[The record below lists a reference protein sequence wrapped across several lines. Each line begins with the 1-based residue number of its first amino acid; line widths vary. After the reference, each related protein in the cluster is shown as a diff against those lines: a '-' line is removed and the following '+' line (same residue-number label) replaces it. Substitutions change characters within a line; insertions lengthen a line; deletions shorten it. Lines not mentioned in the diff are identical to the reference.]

1 MTRITIVGCGNWG
14 SRIARKLAARGNV
27 ELLVVDECIDTAR
40 ELADE
45 LGAAYAIEIPIED
58 DSEYVVIATPPDAH
72 IASVYG
78 ILDRVVLPSR
88 VRIEKPLAE
97 DICTAER
104 IVDELLTNDI
114 AISCGF
120 TLFYNAAYQYA
131 MRLVRELGVYV
142 HHIDAKRVGL
152 PAAHNIDPVL
162 DAGPHAACFAAY
174 YQATLDLETFY
185 SVDSKCRTAT
195 WHLSNGEQLLI
206 NELDG
211 SVSWSGGVALMPTN
225 DDALSKDL
233 DAWLTGQHLGT
244 PALALETQR
253 ILESHIA

>member
-14 SRIARKLAARGNV
+14 SRIARKLAARDNV
-27 ELLVVDECIDTAR
+27 KLLVVDECIDTAR

-45 LGAAYAIEIPIED
+45 LGAAYAAEAPITD
-58 DSEYVVIATPPDAH
+58 VSEHVVIATPPDAH
-72 IASVYG
+72 ISAVHS
-78 ILDRVVLPSR
+78 ILDRIELPKS

-97 DICTAER
+97 HIDTAKR
-104 IVDELLTNDI
+104 ITDELYAHRVSMT
-114 AISCGF
+114 CGF
-120 TLFYNAAYQYA
+120 TLFYNNAYQYA
-131 MRLVRELGVYV
+131 MQLVRELGVYV

-162 DAGPHAACFAAY
+162 DAGAHAACFAAY
-174 YQATLDLETFY
+174 YQATLDLEAAY
-185 SVDSKCRTAT
+185 SLDGKCRTST
-195 WHLSNGEQLLI
+195 WYLSNGEQLLI

-211 SVSWSGGVALMPTN
+211 SVAWNGGVALMPTN

-253 ILESHIA
+253 ILESRIA

>member
-1 MTRITIVGCGNWG
+1 MTRVTIVGCGNWG
-14 SRIARKLAARGNV
+14 SRIAKKLAARDNV

-40 ELADE
+40 KLAGE
-45 LGAAYAIEIPIED
+45 LGAEYASEIPID
-58 DSEYVVIATPPDAH
+58 DMSEYVVIATPPDAH
-72 IASVYG
+72 IASVYS
-78 ILDRVVLPSR
+78 ILDRVVLPRR

-97 DICTAER
+97 DIGTAER
-104 IVDELLTNDI
+104 IVDELLAHEI
-114 AISCGF
+114 AVSCGF
-120 TLFYNAAYQYA
+120 TLFYNAAYEYA

-162 DAGPHAACFAAY
+162 DTGPHAACFAAY

-211 SVSWSGGVALMPTN
+211 SVAWNGGVALMPTN